1 MSSSAANPA
10 GPFVR
15 AVMPELD
22 SLRGIAIL
30 LVVFFHGFNLPAAM
44 TQLRGLPRLFVTAT
58 LGGWTGVNLFF
69 VLSGFLITGILL
81 DSRPKPEYYRRFY
94 VRRALRILPVFYLL
108 LLLLGVLQLTGWLEN
123 RRVGWPFL
131 ALSFFYLANMVSLFG
146 VTSHYTVLWTLAV
159 EEQFYLLWPTAV
171 RAFSRR
177 NLVWFALGFC
187 LVCPALRALAY
198 RLGDDYGA
206 GYPWLVADSLAMGA
220 LLAVLAR
227 GKLAERGPIRWFSLA
242 CVMAGI
248 AMLSG
253 LAPLGI
259 WRGITFVGGVFRI
272 TAINFLCTG
281 LLGLVLLIGTSRW
294 QWIVRR
300 PVLQWFGQISYG
312 LYLFH
317 MLATDFVHHWFTRYF
332 PDLYAQL
339 SSRFDLMVVRFVL
352 SLAVGVTAAF
362 LSRRYFEEPFLKL
375 KDRWAPSAS
384 SSQLQPV
391 PYAIGPEPARQTA

>member
-10 GPFVR
+10 GPLVR
-15 AVMPELD
+15 PVMPELD

-44 TQLRGLPRLFVTAT
+44 THMRGVPRLFLIST

-81 DSRPKPEYYRRFY
+81 DSKPKPHYYRRFY
-94 VRRALRILPVFYLL
+94 VRRALRILPVSYLL
-108 LLLLGVLQLTGWLEN
+108 LFLLGVLQFTGWLEN

-159 EEQFYLLWPTAV
+159 EEQFYFLWPTAV

-177 NLVWFALGFC
+177 NLAWLAFGFC
-187 LVCPALRALAY
+187 LACPALRALAY
-198 RLGDDYGA
+198 RLGNDYSA
-206 GYPWLVADSLAMGA
+206 GYLWLVADSLAMGA
-220 LLAVLAR
+220 LLAALSR
-227 GKLAERGPIRWFSLA
+227 GKLAGRGPMLAFSLA
-242 CVMAGI
+242 CVIAGF
-248 AMLSG
+248 AMLAG

-259 WRGITFVGGVFRI
+259 WRAITFVGGVFRI
-272 TAINFLCTG
+272 TAINFVFTG
-281 LLGLVLLIGTSRW
+281 LLGLALVIGTSRW

-300 PVLQWFGQISYG
+300 SVLQWFGQISYG

-317 MLATDFVHHWFTRYF
+317 MLATDFVDHWFTRYF
-332 PDLYAQL
+332 PELYAQL
-339 SSRFDLMVVRFVL
+339 SSRFDLMVARFVL

-362 LSRRYFEEPFLKL
+362 LSRRYFEERFLKL

-384 SSQLQPV
+384 VSQVPV
-391 PYAIGPEPARQTA
+391 PYVISPEPTRQTA

>member
-10 GPFVR
+10 GLLVR
-15 AVMPELD
+15 AVMAELD

-30 LVVFFHGFNLPAAM
+30 LVVFFHGFNLPAAT

-81 DSRPKPEYYRRFY
+81 DSKRKPQYYRRFY

-108 LLLLGVLQLTGWLEN
+108 LLLLSVLQLTGWLEN

-131 ALSFFYLANMVSLFG
+131 ALSFFYLANMASLFG

-177 NLVWFALGFC
+177 NLAWFALGFC
-187 LVCPALRALAY
+187 LVCPALRALAF

-227 GKLAERGPIRWFSLA
+227 GKLAERPNA
-242 CVMAGI
+242 V
-248 AMLSG
+248 
-253 LAPLGI
+253 
-259 WRGITFVGGVFRI
+259 VFARM
-272 TAINFLCTG
+272 CCG
-281 LLGLVLLIGTSRW
+281 
-294 QWIVRR
+294 RR
-300 PVLQWFGQISYG
+300 R
-312 LYLFH
+312 H
-317 MLATDFVHHWFTRYF
+317 A
-332 PDLYAQL
+332 
-339 SSRFDLMVVRFVL
+339 
-352 SLAVGVTAAF
+352 
-362 LSRRYFEEPFLKL
+362 
-375 KDRWAPSAS
+375 
-384 SSQLQPV
+384 
-391 PYAIGPEPARQTA
+391 